1 LIKVVELLCAAG
13 LTLTP
18 NKTFNPKRAPI
29 IVPKDGWKGIRAGP
43 VGKVTDP
50 KQNIVCKCE
59 KVTEYEVVTA
69 LHRSLPIDST
79 QAIRKRTRAGIARW
93 KWLLSANKNEFF
105 LFSDFGY
112 HNSLIPLCYVTFILN
127 PSI

>member
-1 LIKVVELLCAAG
+1 MKVVELLCAAG
-13 LTLTP
+13 LTLSP

-50 KQNIVCKCE
+50 RQNVVCKCE
-59 KVTEYEVVTA
+59 RVTEHEVVTA

-79 QAIRKRTRAGIARW
+79 QAIRKRTRAGTREIR
-93 KWLLSANKNEFF
+93 FF
-105 LFSDFGY
+105 LNLNLFILFFDF
-112 HNSLIPLCYVTFILN
+112 LIPQIIPPYYVTFI
-127 PSI
+127 P

>member
-1 LIKVVELLCAAG
+1 MKVVELLCASG

-29 IVPKDGWKGIRAGP
+29 IIPKDGWKGIRVGP

-50 KQNIVCKCE
+50 RQNVVCKCE
-59 KVTEYEVVTA
+59 RVTEYEVVTA

-79 QAIRKRTRAGIARW
+79 QSMRKRTRAGARETDA
-93 KWLLSANKNEFF
+93 S
-105 LFSDFGY
+105 
-112 HNSLIPLCYVTFILN
+112 
-127 PSI
+127 